1 MKQRIVLHIDFDY
14 FYAQCEEIRTP
25 DLKTKPVV
33 VCMFSDRGGDSGA
46 IATANYTA
54 REFGVKSGLS
64 ILSAKQKLKNRTDSA
79 FLPADFEYYSDMSEK
94 SMNIIK
100 KFADVFE
107 YVGRDEAYL
116 DVTEKVEL
124 DFTKAS
130 HIAQQIKNEVREKT
144 KLTCSVG
151 ISPNKLL
158 SKIASGYKKPDGL
171 TTVTPDNISEFM
183 ETLNLGDIHG
193 IGKKTQQKLAA
204 ENIET
209 ISQAKSLDIFALIN
223 MFGRKSGTYIYNA
236 IRGIDDEPV
245 TIRAPMLQLSK
256 ISTLREDSVDYAF
269 LEKSLLALCEKL
281 HLSILKENRM
291 FRSVGIHLTQDDL
304 STKTR
309 SRMLRNP
316 TLSLDELKK
325 VSRQLLKE
333 ALEDQSTLVRRLGV
347 KVSELS
353 DIEGQSD
360 ITSYF

>member
-33 VCMFSDRGGDSGA
+33 VCMFSDRGGGRGA

-64 ILSAKQKLKNRTDSA
+64 ILVAKQKLKNRTDSA

-124 DFTKAS
+124 DFTKAG

-171 TTVTPDNISEFM
+171 TTVTPDNITEFM
-183 ETLNLGDIHG
+183 GTLNLGDIHG
-193 IGKKTQQKLAA
+193 IGKKTQQKLAE

-256 ISTLREDSVDYAF
+256 ISTLTEDSVDYAF
-269 LEKSLLALCEKL
+269 LEKSLLVLCEKL

-333 ALEDQSTLVRRLGV
+333 ALEDQSALIRRLGV

>member
-1 MKQRIVLHIDFDY
+1 
-14 FYAQCEEIRTP
+14 
-25 DLKTKPVV
+25 
-33 VCMFSDRGGDSGA
+33 
-46 IATANYTA
+46 
-54 REFGVKSGLS
+54 
-64 ILSAKQKLKNRTDSA
+64 
-79 FLPADFEYYSDMSEK
+79 
-94 SMNIIK
+94 
-100 KFADVFE
+100 
-107 YVGRDEAYL
+107 
-116 DVTEKVEL
+116 
-124 DFTKAS
+124 
-130 HIAQQIKNEVREKT
+130 
-144 KLTCSVG
+144 
-151 ISPNKLL
+151 
-158 SKIASGYKKPDGL
+158 
-171 TTVTPDNISEFM
+171 M

-193 IGKKTQQKLAA
+193 IGKKTQQKLAE

-256 ISTLREDSVDYAF
+256 ISTLTEDSVDYAF
-269 LEKSLLALCEKL
+269 LEKSLLVLCEKL

-333 ALEDQSTLVRRLGV
+333 TLEDQSTLVRRLGV